1 MLYIETKSTDPQYN
15 LAFEEYVL
23 TTVGSQ
29 QNCFMLWQNDNAI
42 IVGRH
47 QNTVEEINLSYVS
60 ENNIRVV
67 RRLTGGGAVYHD
79 LGNLNFSFITG
90 VSEHADLDFAKFLAP
105 IISLLKSLGV
115 NAEFTGRNDVVVD
128 GKKVSG
134 NSQYIHRN
142 RLLHHGTLLLSS
154 NLNKIASALKVQENK
169 YVSKST
175 KSVRSRV
182 ANISDFLENSLSM
195 EQFKELIL
203 AKINEIEPIE
213 YWNPSDEALND
224 IQKLTD
230 CKYATW
236 DWNFGKSP
244 KYSIN
249 KKQRIEGV
257 GSISLSMEVVGG
269 AIEKMAFSGDYLGS
283 GDSDEFSREM
293 IGCSLEPKELKERF
307 AQIDLKKYFAGI
319 KADEMLDLILM

>member
-23 TTVGSQ
+23 TSVASH

-47 QNTVEEINLSYVS
+47 QNTVEEINLGYVR
-60 ENNIRVV
+60 ENNIKVV

-79 LGNLNFSFITG
+79 LGNLNFSFITE
-90 VSEHADLDFAKFLAP
+90 VSERADLDFAKFLAP
-105 IISLLKSLGV
+105 IISVLKSLGV
-115 NAEFTGRNDVVVD
+115 NAEFTGRNDVVID

-154 NLNKIASALKVQENK
+154 DLNKIAAALKVQENK

-182 ANISDFLENSLSM
+182 ANISDFLDFTLSM

-203 AKINEIEPIE
+203 EKINEIEPIE
-213 YWNPSDEALND
+213 RWNPSEKHLSE
-224 IQKLTD
+224 IQKLAD
-230 CKYATW
+230 GKYATW

-257 GSISLSMEVVGG
+257 GSISLSMEVVNGTV
-269 AIEKMAFSGDYLGS
+269 EKMAFSGDYFGS
-283 GDSDEFSREM
+283 GDSDEFSRKM
-293 IGCSLEPKELKERF
+293 IGCSLKPEELKERLT
-307 AQIDLKKYFAGI
+307 QIDLKKYFVGI